1 MIKGKE
7 VVAKLRKGKSGGIP
21 WMVILDKNGKELI
34 TSDGPDGNVGCP
46 VKPKE
51 RKWFTHMIKLP
62 QKISPCL
69 NSHSTRLLR
78 SWDVEWDSFWKIHRS
93 LQNR

>member
-51 RKWFTHMIKLP
+51 RKWFTHMIKLT
-62 QKISPCL
+62 KNRMTTKDL
-69 NSHSTRLLR
+69 
-78 SWDVEWDSFWKIHRS
+78 S
-93 LQNR
+93 LFEQSLDAFAKKLGR